1 MLELCSTTLSSF
13 MTSRNPRSLTE
24 SEARGV
30 FKAIVDALVYLARER
45 ILHRDIKADNI
56 LLTEDGRIVCY
67 GSIAL
72 SGGY

>member
-1 MLELCSTTLSSF
+1 

-30 FKAIVDALVYLARER
+30 FKAVVDALVYLARES

-56 LLTEDGRIVCY
+56 LLTEDGRIVSYKRNCIIWRK
-67 GSIAL
+67 STQL
-72 SGGY
+72 RPL

>member
-1 MLELCSTTLSSF
+1 